1 VNEKMSDEKDE
12 TLKNLRDEISMLK
25 EHLAR
30 ISNKLEEVDVSEQ
43 KEETVSDEVP
53 ISPEDAEL
61 LEEKEDSSNKVDE
74 PWDDIDKPR
83 YSRRWKRPKRIKIN
97 HDLGDQLGEYIGGF
111 VEDVMEGVGQE
122 LEQSLFVERRIPRDR
137 IGGRLTQAEAKETA
151 DVMSALA
158 NEHRIRAL
166 SELSTGG
173 MYASDLQ
180 EALSEISPST
190 LNSHLDVLEDAGLVL
205 QERRRGR
212 YLITISGRV
221 AVKMAF
227 QIMKRSR
234 YKYDLDESG
243 F

>member
-1 VNEKMSDEKDE
+1 MSEENDEK
-12 TLKNLRDEISMLK
+12 LKSLRDEVSMLK

-30 ISNKLEEVDVSEQ
+30 ISDKLEEVDLSELEEVEPVLNETEISSEDVEALE
-43 KEETVSDEVP
+43 KEEE
-53 ISPEDAEL
+53 
-61 LEEKEDSSNKVDE
+61 SSFKVVE

-83 YSRRWKRPKRIKIN
+83 YSRRWKRPKRIKIK
-97 HDLGDQLGEYIGGF
+97 HDWGDQLGDYIGSF
-111 VEDVMEGVGQE
+111 VEDVMEGLGQE
-122 LEQSLFVERRIPRDR
+122 LEQSLFFERSLSRDR
-137 IGGRLTQAEAKETA
+137 ISGRITQVEAKDTA

-158 NEHRIRAL
+158 NEHRIRVL

-190 LNSHLDVLEDAGLVL
+190 LNSHLDVLEDAGLIL

-212 YLITISGRV
+212 YLITISGRL
-221 AVKMAF
+221 AVKMAI
-227 QIMKRSR
+227 QIMKRTR
-234 YKYDLDESG
+234 YKYDVDESG

>member
-1 VNEKMSDEKDE
+1 MSEEKDE
-12 TLKNLRDEISMLK
+12 TLKGLRDEISMLK
-25 EHLAR
+25 EHLAK

-43 KEETVSDEVP
+43 KEETVLDEVT
-53 ISPEDAEL
+53 ISPEDVEP
-61 LEEKEDSSNKVDE
+61 LEEKENSSYKVIE

-83 YSRRWKRPKRIKIN
+83 YSKRSRRPKRIKIK
-97 HDLGDQLGEYIGGF
+97 HDWGDQLGDYIGSF
-111 VEDVMEGVGQE
+111 VEDVMEGVGEE
-122 LEQSLFVERRIPRDR
+122 LEQSLFVERRHPRGR
-137 IGGRLTQAEAKETA
+137 IGGKLSQVEAKDTA

-158 NEHRIRAL
+158 NEHRIKVL

-173 MYASDLQ
+173 MYAGDLQ

-212 YLITISGRV
+212 YLITISGRL